1 MYFMQISQ
9 KLFLAF
15 VGLTSIVLIATL
27 SLARWSF
34 DQGFLDYI
42 NGLEQERLQHL
53 SNELLTLYAANP
65 EAQTDPSV
73 MTDQQSTQVWQSI
86 NQKTLTQAISLH
98 APFSKRNRPGDGA
111 RPPRPAGDN
120 RPPMGPDRRLGP
132 PRQRP
137 PFSPPSG
144 PPTGLY
150 SAEQQFISG
159 VDIGNVDNRISLTL
173 LFNDRIVGYL
183 YSSPIREVESSSATA
198 FSQQQRWTSIGI
210 GLLCLLLAS
219 AIAWWLSRF
228 LLIPVKQ
235 VMLGVSYLSQGNYD
249 ERLSPQ
255 RADEL
260 GQLMTNIDH
269 LAMTL
274 SKNRSA
280 KNRWLADISHELRT
294 PLSILC
300 GEIDAIKAGIR
311 AFDSTQLNSLEQEV
325 LRMKHLV
332 DDLYELSLSDVGGL
346 RYHFQRVNVSESLH
360 STLNSM
366 ATSLQDKGLTLQ
378 SQLQPG
384 VYLSADVLRLE
395 QLFINLL
402 MNSMAYTDSPGVI
415 DVRLSQQAKM
425 MILTIND
432 TKPSASIEECEHL
445 FEPLYRQDS
454 ARTRRGS
461 GAGLGLTICK
471 NIVEAHDGTIKAF
484 PSPLGGL
491 CIEVQ
496 LPMHRE

>member
-1 MYFMQISQ
+1 
-9 KLFLAF
+9 
-15 VGLTSIVLIATL
+15 
-27 SLARWSF
+27 
-34 DQGFLDYI
+34 
-42 NGLEQERLQHL
+42 
-53 SNELLTLYAANP
+53 
-65 EAQTDPSV
+65 
-73 MTDQQSTQVWQSI
+73 
-86 NQKTLTQAISLH
+86 
-98 APFSKRNRPGDGA
+98 
-111 RPPRPAGDN
+111 
-120 RPPMGPDRRLGP
+120 MGPERRLGP
-132 PRQRP
+132 PRRP
-137 PFSPPSG
+137 PFSSQPSG

-173 LFNDRIVGYL
+173 LFNDHIVGYL

-198 FSQQQRWTSIGI
+198 FSQQQRWTSVGI

-260 GQLMTNIDH
+260 GQLMVNIDH

-280 KNRWLADISHELRT
+280 KNRWLAAISHELRT

-311 AFDSTQLNSLEQEV
+311 TFESTQLSSLEQEV

-346 RYHFQRVNVSESLH
+346 RYHFQRVNVSE
-360 STLNSM
+360 
-366 ATSLQDKGLTLQ
+366 
-378 SQLQPG
+378 
-384 VYLSADVLRLE
+384 
-395 QLFINLL
+395 
-402 MNSMAYTDSPGVI
+402 
-415 DVRLSQQAKM
+415 
-425 MILTIND
+425 
-432 TKPSASIEECEHL
+432 
-445 FEPLYRQDS
+445 
-454 ARTRRGS
+454 
-461 GAGLGLTICK
+461 
-471 NIVEAHDGTIKAF
+471 
-484 PSPLGGL
+484 
-491 CIEVQ
+491 
-496 LPMHRE
+496 